1 MQLRPGPLLTFKRT
15 HLPVTGLVL
24 RVWEEWHD
32 HIFDVTIEFF
42 LVHAAFLVHP
52 DAAGPLSD
60 LVVAKLLDSSFCHL
74 ANTRVLA

>member
-1 MQLRPGPLLTFKRT
+1 MRPGPLSTFKRT
-15 HLPVTGLVL
+15 PLPVTGLVL

-42 LVHAAFLVHP
+42 LVP

-60 LVVAKLLDSSFCHL
+60 LVVAKLLDSGFCHL